1 MAQKDRF
8 YSARGG
14 LGFFS
19 STLLRSCRNTNW
31 GTELNVVLRGLVRCI
46 QPLGT
51 SPLTCAEYMVDP
63 LFSPD
68 AATVSMQAAFFGAI
82 FDIANL
88 SFAKTGSGQTQ
99 DRLQHRPLP
108 AGLAPHQPFGGSG
121 RASPGAGGSK
131 RARMVVHDEASRRAG
146 CREVR
151 RSCEWRA
158 GARARA
164 GGVRWGRSI
173 LARSS

>member
-1 MAQKDRF
+1 MAQKDRI

-14 LGFFS
+14 LGFMQEHKLGHRAQRRA
-19 STLLRSCRNTNW
+19 TRARAMHPATRD
-31 GTELNVVLRGLVRCI
+31 VAPHLRGLHGRSSLLPGRSDGIVYI
-46 QPLGT
+46 GKT
-51 SPLTCAEYMVDP
+51 
-63 LFSPD
+63 
-68 AATVSMQAAFFGAI
+68 AAFFGAI
-82 FDIANL
+82 FDIENL
-88 SFAKTGSGQTQ
+88 PFAKTGSGQTQ
-99 DRLQHRPLP
+99 DRLQRRPLP

-131 RARMVVHDEASRRAG
+131 RARLVVHDEASRRAG

-158 GARARA
+158 GARAGA